1 MGFLGGEM
9 KVLLSGFDAF
19 GGEEI
24 NPALEVI
31 KGVSE
36 SIGTIKVRKIIIP
49 TIFKTSLEVL
59 WQEAKSYKPDVI
71 LSIGQAGGRYEI
83 SLERVAINIDDAR
96 IKDNAGNQP
105 IDVPIFKDG
114 KNAYFSNLPIK
125 AMMKEI
131 REIGIPAMVS
141 NTAGTFVCNH
151 VMYAVLYWIEKFK
164 IAKRGGFIHIP
175 YLPQQV
181 INKGNTPYMDKQTAI
196 RGIEKAIWSIGEYE
210 NDLEIS
216 SGKEC

>member
-1 MGFLGGEM
+1 M

-19 GGEEI
+19 GGEKI
-24 NPALEVI
+24 NPALEVV

-36 SIGTIKVRKIIIP
+36 KIGDIEVRKITIP
-49 TIFKTSLEVL
+49 TIFRESLEVL
-59 WQEAKSYKPDVI
+59 WEEAKKYQPDVI

-96 IKDNAGNQP
+96 IQDNAGNQP
-105 IDVPIFKDG
+105 IDTPIFEDG

-131 REIGIPAMVS
+131 RESGIPAMVS

-164 IAKRGGFIHIP
+164 IAKKGGFIHIP
-175 YLPQQV
+175 YLPNQV
-181 INKGNTPYMDKQTAI
+181 VDKSNTPYMDKQTAI
-196 RGIEKAIWSIGEYE
+196 VGIEKAIWSIGEYWS
-210 NDLEIS
+210 DLKIVG
-216 SGKEC
+216 GKEC

>member
-1 MGFLGGEM
+1 M
-9 KVLLSGFDAF
+9 KLLLSGFDAF
-19 GGEEI
+19 GGEKI
-24 NPALEVI
+24 NPALEVV

-36 SIGTIKVRKIIIP
+36 KIGKVKVRKIIIP

-59 WQEAKSYKPDVI
+59 WEEVQSYEPDVV

-83 SLERVAINIDDAR
+83 SLERVAINLNDAR
-96 IKDNAGNQP
+96 IQDNAGNQP
-105 IDVPIFKDG
+105 IDTPIFEDG

-125 AMMKEI
+125 AMMQEI
-131 REIGIPAMVS
+131 RGIGIPAMIS

-164 IAKRGGFIHIP
+164 IAQKGGFIHIP
-175 YLPQQV
+175 YLPEQV
-181 INKGNTPYMDKQTAI
+181 MDKSNTPYMDKQMAI

-210 NDLEIS
+210 YDLQIS

>member
-1 MGFLGGEM
+1 M

-19 GGEEI
+19 GGEKI
-24 NPALEVI
+24 NPALEVV

-36 SIGTIKVRKIIIP
+36 KIGEIEVHKVTLP
-49 TIFKTSLEVL
+49 TIFRQSLDVL
-59 WQEAKSYKPDVI
+59 WKEAQSYKPDVI

-83 SLERVAINIDDAR
+83 SLERAAINIDDAR
-96 IKDNAGNQP
+96 IEDNAGNQP
-105 IDVPIFKDG
+105 IDTPIFEDG

-125 AMMKEI
+125 AMMQEI
-131 REIGIPAMVS
+131 RELGIPAMVS

-151 VMYAVLYWIEKFK
+151 VMYAVLYWIEKFA

-181 INKGNTPYMDKQTAI
+181 IGKSNLPYMDKQTAI
-196 RGIEKAIWSIGEYE
+196 VGIERAIWSIGEYWE
-210 NDLEIS
+210 DLRVTG
-216 SGKEC
+216 GKEC

>member
-1 MGFLGGEM
+1 M
-9 KVLLSGFDAF
+9 KLLLSGFDAF
-19 GGEEI
+19 GGEKI
-24 NPALEVI
+24 NPALEVV

-36 SIGTIKVRKIIIP
+36 KIGKVKVRKIMIP
-49 TIFKTSLEVL
+49 TIFKTSLEIL
-59 WQEAKSYKPDVI
+59 WKEAQSYKPDVI

-83 SLERVAINIDDAR
+83 SLERIAINLDDAR
-96 IKDNAGNQP
+96 IQDNAGNQP
-105 IDVPIFKDG
+105 IDTPIFEDG

-125 AMMKEI
+125 AMMQEI
-131 REIGIPAMVS
+131 RGIGIPAMIS

-164 IAKRGGFIHIP
+164 IAQKGGFIHIP
-175 YLPQQV
+175 YLPEQV
-181 INKGNTPYMDKQTAI
+181 MDKSNTPYMDKQMAI

-210 NDLEIS
+210 YDLQIS